1 MCHILLLL
9 PIVALP
15 VFVLLPWQEALLVYI
30 GVTALSGVLYL
41 LMWRDVRRPP
51 STGIEGMMGGIGT
64 VFQLDRGKAKVFY
77 HGEIWDAVS
86 KEAITPGEEV
96 EIVGFDEMKLF
107 VRRKI

>member
-1 MCHILLLL
+1 
-9 PIVALP
+9 
-15 VFVLLPWQEALLVYI
+15 VFVLLPWQEALLVYL
-30 GVTALSGVLYL
+30 GVTVLAGGLYV
-41 LMWRDVRRPP
+41 LMWRDIGRPP
-51 STGIEGMMGGIGT
+51 STGIEGMMGGVGT